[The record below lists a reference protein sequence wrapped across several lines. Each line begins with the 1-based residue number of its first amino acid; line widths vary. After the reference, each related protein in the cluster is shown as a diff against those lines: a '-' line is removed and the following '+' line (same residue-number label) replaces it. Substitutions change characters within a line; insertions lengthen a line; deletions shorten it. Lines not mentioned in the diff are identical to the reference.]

1 MYDVT
6 KISGKNRSGK
16 SNILFAI
23 INIILGTNLTGDEKA
38 CLINKKCDASYGEL
52 HFTDNQDN
60 NHILIRGK
68 HRFDNKK
75 NFISLDGKIVT
86 QADLMS
92 FFKDKKLLLSIL
104 NPFYFLSK

>member
-52 HFTDNQDN
+52 QFTDNQDN

-68 HRFDNKK
+68 HR
-75 NFISLDGKIVT
+75 
-86 QADLMS
+86 
-92 FFKDKKLLLSIL
+92 
-104 NPFYFLSK
+104 